1 MSLLNLAGSAF
12 SAGLGFLGSRKS
24 EKFARQTNER
34 NIQLQKEFAQNGI
47 QWRVQDARHAGIHPL
62 AALGA
67 STHNFAPVSMGADFS
82 GISQAGQD
90 ISRAMQTAA
99 NTPSKQMRLYQSRV
113 RELNLKNMELRN
125 GLLASQIARNT
136 QAGQVPRTGI
146 GGPMLVDGQGDT
158 AVDPAPGTVISTP
171 KRRVAPGARLF
182 EEAGAVTDSQ
192 WIRTGK
198 GWARVPSQDAKR
210 AVEDMWIPSIQWQI
224 RNQIGDMYGRDRH
237 PPVPLKKG
245 HYWRYQPIT
254 GNHFQS
260 PRRRPWYYYRR

>member
-1 MSLLNLAGSAF
+1 MSLLKLGGSLL
-12 SAGLGFLGSRKS
+12 SAGLGFLSSKKS

-34 NIQLQKEFAQNGI
+34 NIQLQREFAQNGI

-67 STHNFAPVSMGADFS
+67 PGSSYQPFAMGPDYS
-82 GISQAGQD
+82 GLASAGQD
-90 ISRAMQTAA
+90 ISRALQTAA
-99 NTPSKQMRLYQSRV
+99 GTPSKRMSLYDAKV
-113 RELNLKNMELRN
+113 RELNIRNMELRN

-158 AVDPAPGTVISTP
+158 AIDTPPGTVITTP
-171 KRRVAPGARLF
+171 KRRVAPGARRS

-198 GWARVPSQDAKR
+198 GWARVPSTDAKR
-210 AVEDMWIPSIQWQI
+210 AIEDMWIPSMQWQI
-224 RNQIGDMYGRDRH
+224 RNTIGDMYGRNRH
-237 PPVPLKKG
+237 PPVKLKKR
-245 HYWRYQPIT
+245 HWWRYQPIT
-254 GNHFQS
+254 GNWFQS
-260 PRRRPWYYYRR
+260 PRRRPWEHYRR